1 MDIKETYINRIMKM
15 LTDLSETELRK
26 AHDYIAYKWLRRESV
41 INHEE

>member
-1 MDIKETYINRIMKM
+1 MNLKESYINAIVKM